1 MPSLG
6 FFWQKKKRHQALF
19 AMYSTIITEP
29 ELVLELEPEQPVVQE
44 LLAVG

>member
-19 AMYSTIITEP
+19 AMFSTVITEP
-29 ELVLELEPEQPVVQE
+29 ELVLELELGQPVVQE
-44 LLAVG
+44 LLAFG

>member
-19 AMYSTIITEP
+19 AMFSTVITEP
-29 ELVLELEPEQPVVQE
+29 ELVLELVQPVVQE
-44 LLAVG
+44 LLAFG